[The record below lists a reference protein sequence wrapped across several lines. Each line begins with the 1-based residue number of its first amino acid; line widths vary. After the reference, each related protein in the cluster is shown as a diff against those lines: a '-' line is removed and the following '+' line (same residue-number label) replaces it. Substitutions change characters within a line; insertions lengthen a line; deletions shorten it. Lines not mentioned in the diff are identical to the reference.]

1 MMSCYIS
8 ATCQSVSLDGQ
19 LGDMPAHNLL
29 WMKYAIVLVPH
40 HYSFL
45 PCDACILSTYFV
57 FVVDYLNL
65 TCSMPLMM
73 ILAEELYL
81 VTIN

>member
-8 ATCQSVSLDGQ
+8 ASCQSISLDGQ

-29 WMKYAIVLVPH
+29 WLEYAISLVLMPH

-45 PCDACILSTYFV
+45 PCDACILSIHTYFI

-65 TCSMPLMM
+65 ICSMPLR
-73 ILAEELYL
+73 L
-81 VTIN
+81 